1 LLLLQRFNKLLSI
14 RNKEI
19 VTVRQEFIELKKYL
33 VEKRVSTGAY
43 AIGTLPKFEGYC
55 IYDAKTHFE
64 VFYFERGLKF
74 QQKTFIDV
82 EDAVAYFKAELVL
95 DPFSKR

>member
-1 LLLLQRFNKLLSI
+1 
-14 RNKEI
+14 
-19 VTVRQEFIELKKYL
+19 
-33 VEKRVSTGAY
+33 
-43 AIGTLPKFEGYC
+43 LPKFEGYC